1 MVRMPAATLDPKATL
16 KNGNGEKEETWISDG
31 TMKLLNQPR
40 MQCLS
45 PDILCVKV
53 KMTCTLFELL
63 SFSLSYF
70 SAGNK
75 S

>member
-1 MVRMPAATLDPKATL
+1 MAT
-16 KNGNGEKEETWISDG
+16 GEKEETWISDG

-63 SFSLSYF
+63 SFEFELF
-70 SAGNK
+70 SAETNPN
-75 S
+75 SYI